1 MLATDNA
8 IGVTL
13 GNGRYYT
20 MQQNKKPYKI
30 TNFGYPKLRLNL
42 VIEYADGTKK
52 VVSSNNKWK
61 LTPDGAI
68 RSNNEYDGEIY
79 DARKELKG
87 WATVGY
93 DDSKWMSAER
103 VGIPYGTLRGA
114 MTPNMKVLKTVK
126 PVSVKRLI
134 L

>member
-1 MLATDNA
+1 MLAADNA

-61 LTPDGAI
+61 LTTDGAI

-87 WATVGY
+87 WGY
-93 DDSKWMSAER
+93 SR
-103 VGIPYGTLRGA
+103 LR
-114 MTPNMKVLKTVK
+114 
-126 PVSVKRLI
+126 
-134 L
+134 